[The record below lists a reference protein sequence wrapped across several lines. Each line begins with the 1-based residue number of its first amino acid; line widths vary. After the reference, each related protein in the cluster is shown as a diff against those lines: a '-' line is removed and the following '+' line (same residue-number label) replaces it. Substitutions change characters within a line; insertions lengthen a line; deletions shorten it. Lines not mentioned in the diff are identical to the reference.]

1 MISPLGWRALAIL
14 LLYLALFFR
23 GGAMAARA
31 AGQFIRLVGQA
42 TGRDRLAAI
51 GFRAAFGVP
60 IQGDCCTWPD
70 RVFTS
75 KGPSRSRSSAATPRP

>member
-1 MISPLGWRALAIL
+1 MFSPLGWRALAIL

-23 GGAMAARA
+23 GGAMATRA
-31 AGQFIRLVGQA
+31 AGRSIRLVGQA
-42 TGRDRLAAI
+42 TGRDRLTAV

-70 RVFTS
+70 GVFTS
-75 KGPSRSRSSAATPRP
+75 EGPSRSRSSAATPRP